1 MATVLLF
8 DDDILF
14 KAVEGSCLRRERCR
28 ILKTP
33 PSGAVAAAR
42 KSCPDLV
49 IASSATPLKDLGAM
63 FKDARLRRTPIV
75 VLDFGLPGRRGGLT
89 AMSRTARRERPGP
102 IEILPVPTDAA
113 GRMDLASLDRRLDAA
128 LEGLLPDVSHR
139 TDRVAVSL
147 AVECRGRGFARTLR
161 TKNISPTG
169 LFLKTDVRLSPGRK
183 LRIRF
188 RLPAAAAAAGRGQG
202 VAARRGPG
210 DAAITGDCVV
220 VRRVDA
226 ARDERGSALD
236 RDLIPGVG
244 VRFVALEAESRTAL
258 GRFVRVA
265 GARQPGSGPAH

>member
-33 PSGAVAAAR
+33 PSRAVAAAR
-42 KSCPDLV
+42 KTHPDLV
-49 IASSATPLKDLGAM
+49 IASSVAPLKDLGAV

-89 AMSRTARRERPGP
+89 AMSRTARRDRPGA
-102 IEILPVPTDAA
+102 IEILSVPTDAA
-113 GRMDLASLDRRLDAA
+113 GRMDLVSLDTRLDAA

-147 AVECRGRGFARTLR
+147 AVECRGRGLARTLR
-161 TKNISPTG
+161 TKNNSPTG
-169 LFLKTDVRLSPGRK
+169 LFLKTDLRLSLGRK
-183 LRIRF
+183 LKIRF
-188 RLPAAAAAAGRGQG
+188 RLPTPDAGP
-202 VAARRGPG
+202 RRIPA
-210 DAAITGDCVV
+210 DAPPIAGDCVV
-220 VRRVDA
+220 VRRVVAGRDDP
-226 ARDERGSALD
+226 ARGHD

-244 VRFVALEAESRTAL
+244 VRFVDLQAESQTAL
-258 GRFVRVA
+258 GRFVRRV
-265 GARQPGSGPAH
+265 GARVAVPGPAH